1 MEGQALKS
9 EPEEV
14 MRTKDT
20 HQSLAHRKKSTE
32 ADILS
37 VNETTKLLHCIAFPT
52 PVGTTRDPEISTQK
66 TTHSWQVFKRLL
78 RANVN
83 PW

>member
-32 ADILS
+32 ADFYLW
-37 VNETTKLLHCIAFPT
+37 TKLQNYYIALPFLLQWAPR
-52 PVGTTRDPEISTQK
+52 GTQK
-66 TTHSWQVFKRLL
+66 SRHKRLHI
-78 RANVN
+78 
-83 PW
+83 PDKPSKDF